1 MGKGTA
7 RVKPAAPAPARG
19 RGRPRTTAPGS
30 QPVFT
35 SLGPEAL
42 AELDALAAA
51 ERRARAPMVAI
62 LIEEALAARRKSK

>member
-1 MGKGTA
+1 MGKGTT
-7 RVKPAAPAPARG
+7 RVKPAAPARG

-30 QPVFT
+30 QAVFT

-42 AELDALAAA
+42 AEVDAIAAA
-51 ERRARAPMVAI
+51 ERRARSATVAI